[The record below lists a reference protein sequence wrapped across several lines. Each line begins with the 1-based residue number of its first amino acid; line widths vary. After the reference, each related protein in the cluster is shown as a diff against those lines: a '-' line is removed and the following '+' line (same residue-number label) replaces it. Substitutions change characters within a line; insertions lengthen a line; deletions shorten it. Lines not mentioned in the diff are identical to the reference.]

1 MSTLLLSSWSRE
13 VQSVPAN
20 YVFPKDKRPGGDIE
34 VPVCKALPVIDL
46 SQLDGIDHRVKTV
59 QQIMKANRDFGMFQ
73 VINHGV
79 SEELVDETMT
89 LFKEFFNMPTEDNAI
104 YYSEDGTKGFRLYT
118 STMNYIKDGVNT
130 WKDSVKHNICQPLED
145 NIQSWPENPPRYRE
159 LVGSYSVEVRK
170 LSSRILD
177 LICEGLGVELGYFGR
192 NELSKRQSLIVHHY
206 PPCPDPSLVL
216 GVCGHTDVNLLT
228 LLQQDS
234 FGLQIF
240 KDGQWLGV
248 EPIPHAF
255 VINISDQLE
264 IISNGKLRS
273 TLHRVVTNTSI
284 ARTSLNT
291 FIGPSLESII
301 EPEKALVSASEPQLF
316 RSFRFKEYLDI
327 NTANLR
333 EAKGTR
339 TLEAYKLDLV

>member
-34 VPVCKALPVIDL
+34 VPVCKDLPVIDL
-46 SQLDGIDHRVKTV
+46 SQLDGIDHRVKIV

-89 LFKEFFNMPTEDNAI
+89 LFKEFFNMPTEDNA
-104 YYSEDGTKGFRLYT
+104 
-118 STMNYIKDGVNT
+118 M
-130 WKDSVKHNICQPLED
+130 
-145 NIQSWPENPPRYRE
+145 E
-159 LVGSYSVEVRK
+159 LVGSYSMEVRK

-192 NELSKRQSLIVHHY
+192 NELCKRQTLIVHHY

-216 GVCGHTDVNLLT
+216 GICSHTDINLLT
-228 LLQQDS
+228 LLQQDIS
-234 FGLQIF
+234 GLQIF

-248 EPIPHAF
+248 EPIPNGF

-273 TLHRVVTNTSI
+273 ALHRVVTNTSV
-284 ARTSLNT
+284 ARTCINT

-316 RSFRFKEYLDI
+316 RSFRFKEYFDI

-333 EAKGTR
+333 EAKGTW